1 VNRIESAE
9 LLVVFL
15 LIVIAVV
22 VAGLVRR
29 R

>member
-1 VNRIESAE
+1 MNRIESAE